1 MNNHDIKRLLE
12 LVKSGELGIDKAA
25 ADITTHLDFGHV
37 KPDTSRAR
45 RLGFDE
51 VIYGR
56 AKTAEQVSDIASKYV
71 ESGLNFVCTGLNDEK
86 ISELE
91 KSFPGF
97 TFNKEAGIMKNIINP
112 VPRKKGLVA
121 VITAGTSDLRVA
133 GEASEIL
140 DACGVDA
147 KIYADIGVAGIHR
160 FFSAREE
167 LAKAD
172 VIIVIAGM
180 EGALPSVAGGMFP
193 QPVIAV
199 PTSTG
204 YGAALEGFTA
214 LLAMLSSCAGGITV
228 VNIDNG
234 FGAAMAALRIIN
246 LLQEAKNGNQAG
258 DRE

>member
-1 MNNHDIKRLLE
+1 MNSNDIKRVLE
-12 LVKSGELGIDKAA
+12 MVKDGGLDIESAA
-25 ADITTHLDFGHV
+25 QKISTHHDFGEF
-37 KPDTSRAR
+37 KPDISRNH

-51 VIYGR
+51 IIYGYG
-56 AKTAEQVSDIASKYV
+56 KTAGQIKKIADQYIKS
-71 ESGLNFVCTGLNDEK
+71 ELNFVCTGLDSGK

-97 TFNKEAGIMKNIINP
+97 TFNKEAGIMKHISKP
-112 VPRKKGLVA
+112 VKRKKGLTA
-121 VITAGTSDLRVA
+121 IITAGTSDLRTA
-133 GEASEIL
+133 YEALEIL
-140 DACGVDA
+140 DVCGANA
-147 KIYADIGVAGIHR
+147 KLFADIGVAGIHR
-160 FFSAREE
+160 FFSVKEQIAE
-167 LAKAD
+167 AD

-180 EGALPSVAGGMFP
+180 EGALPSLTGGLFR

-214 LLAMLSSCAGGITV
+214 MFSMLSSCAGGITV

-246 LLQEAKNGNQAG
+246 LLQEEQDGTETC
-258 DRE
+258 D